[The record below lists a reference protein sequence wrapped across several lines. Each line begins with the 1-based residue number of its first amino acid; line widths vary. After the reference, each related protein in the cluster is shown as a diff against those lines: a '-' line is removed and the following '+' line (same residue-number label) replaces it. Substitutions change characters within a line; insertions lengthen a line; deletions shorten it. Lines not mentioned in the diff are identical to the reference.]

1 MQERILAYL
10 KENRLFISLIGLLV
24 VLFLA
29 FLWLTC
35 GGASGHQAKASYTD
49 LEQINTEW
57 TSGSSSDREIAPSLP
72 SSSQEIMV
80 DVKGAVRQ
88 PGVYTLTSGS
98 RVTDA
103 IAAAGGMTDSADAK
117 SVNLAASVADE
128 AVIYVATSEENISVV
143 EAGQAGQGGQEIGG
157 VNQEKGK
164 VNLNQASSEELQT
177 ISGIGAKRA
186 EDIIAY
192 RESHGGFQSVDDL
205 KNVSGIGDKT
215 LEKIRDS
222 VYVG

>member
-35 GGASGHQAKASYTD
+35 GGASGHQAKASYAD

-80 DVKGAVRQ
+80 DVKGAVQQ
-88 PGVYTLTSGS
+88 PGVYNLKMGS

-103 IAAAGGMTDSADAK
+103 IAAAGGMTEEADTK
-117 SVNLAASVADE
+117 SINLAAGLDDE
-128 AVIYVATSEENISVV
+128 AVVYVARAEENISVLD
-143 EAGQAGQGGQEIGG
+143 EGQGQGNQASPKSQ
-157 VNQEKGK
+157 QEKGK
-164 VNLNQASSEELQT
+164 INLNKATSEELQT

-186 EDIIAY
+186 EDIINY
-192 RESHGGFQSVDDL
+192 RESKGGFQSVDDL